1 VASASAIGITD
12 QAARKI
18 QTLVAQKGLPDAGLR
33 VKVVGG
39 GCSGLTY
46 KMDVDHP
53 REGDK
58 VFEHDGAK
66 LVVDRKSFLYLRGT
80 ELDYKEELMASGF
93 NLRNPNV
100 KRTCGC
106 GASFVV

>member
-1 VASASAIGITD
+1 MISMTD

-18 QTLVAQKGLPDAGLR
+18 VALAAEKGLPGAGLR

-46 KMDVDHP
+46 KMDLDQP
-53 REGDK
+53 RDGDR

-66 LVVDRKSFLYLRGT
+66 LVVDRKSFLYLKGT

-100 KRTCGC
+100 KRSCGC
-106 GASFVV
+106 GSSFVV

>member
-1 VASASAIGITD
+1 MISMTD
-12 QAARKI
+12 TAARKI
-18 QTLVAQKGLPDAGLR
+18 LALATEKGQPEAGLR

-46 KMDVDHP
+46 KMDLDLP

-66 LVVDRKSFLYLRGT
+66 LVIDRKSFLYLKGT
-80 ELDYKEELMASGF
+80 ELDYKDELMTSGF

-100 KRTCGC
+100 KRSCGC
-106 GASFVV
+106 GSSFVV

>member
-1 VASASAIGITD
+1 MIDMTDGAAAKIKKLAADKGI
-12 QAARKI
+12 A
-18 QTLVAQKGLPDAGLR
+18 VEGGLR

-46 KMDVDHP
+46 KMDLDQL
-53 REGDK
+53 RDGDK

-66 LVVDRKSFLYLRGT
+66 LVVDRKSFLYLNGT
-80 ELDYKEELMASGF
+80 VLDYKDELMSSGF
-93 NLRNPNV
+93 TLQNPNV

-106 GASFVV
+106 GSSFVV